1 VRVGAFFAE
10 LQRNSVIS
18 AVRGPVSAPS
28 GARRYARGCVRV
40 RGDIFQGLER
50 VKAAGRR
57 PRCVSTWLI
66 GGVSAD
72 ASGLRFLSG
81 RIEGVISTHRHAVQL
96 ARETDL
102 LTIYRLFVIDS
113 GAVERG

>member
-1 VRVGAFFAE
+1 VFVLGATSS
-10 LQRNSVIS
+10 RYW
-18 AVRGPVSAPS
+18 RGW
-28 GARRYARGCVRV
+28 
-40 RGDIFQGLER
+40 
-50 VKAAGRR
+50 AAGRR
-57 PRCVSTWLI
+57 PPVCINVALI

-81 RIEGVISTHRHAVQL
+81 RIEAVISTHRHLVQL

-102 LTIYRLFVIDS
+102 LTIHRLFAIDS